1 LHLVVLWFIRGWEYM
16 VLKQEDKASWFKSV
30 FDAHYDSIR
39 RFLYFRCGDVDL
51 SEDIAQEVFIKLW
64 DVRDTIREESVLS
77 LLYTIAAN
85 LLKNYHKHQKVVLNF
100 QKNTTLIDVN
110 LEEADHPMREQ
121 EMKERLERVLS
132 DMPEKCRVPFLMS
145 RIEELTYS
153 EIAQRLDL
161 SVKAI
166 EKRMKEALDFI
177 RNNLEYKI

>member
-1 LHLVVLWFIRGWEYM
+1 M
-16 VLKQEDKASWFKSV
+16 VLIQQDKASWFKSV
-30 FDAHYDSIR
+30 FDEYYDSIR

-64 DVRDTIREESVLS
+64 DVRDTIREESTLS

-85 LLKNYHKHQKVVLNF
+85 LLKNHHKHQKVVLNF
-100 QKNTTLIDVN
+100 QKNTTKSDVN
-110 LEEADHPMREQ
+110 VEEADHPMREQ

-132 DMPEKCRVPFLMS
+132 DMPEKCRIPFLMN

-161 SVKAI
+161 SVKAV
-166 EKRMKEALDFI
+166 EKRMKEALDFV
-177 RNNLEYKI
+177 RNKLEYKI